1 MFSRLTKAFDRSPL
15 TDKWLSKNATPCHR
29 SDFEI
34 HALSQNGVAMYHS
47 TNLANSQSIF
57 KSGKMFG
64 IDVVSTA
71 HFHYTPDEAMQK
83 ANHSGAVLGFV
94 WGGDCSNVDVSNY
107 ASCHRDRRP
116 NVLFDV
122 PVNEFDDSTWELR
135 MYPGSS
141 GLALAFIE
149 VDGQSYLLNQ
159 PRSISV
165 TLDQ

>member
-15 TDKWLSKNATPCHR
+15 TEKWLSKNATTCHR

-34 HALSQNGVAMYHS
+34 HALSVAMYHS

-57 KSGKMFG
+57 NSGKMFG
-64 IDVVSTA
+64 IDVVSSA
-71 HFHYTPDEAMQK
+71 HFHYTPDEAKRQ

-94 WGGDCSNVDVSNY
+94 WGGDCTNVDVSNY
-107 ASCHRDRRP
+107 ASSHRDRRP

-122 PVNEFDDSTWELR
+122 PVTEFDDSTWELR

-149 VDGQSYLLNQ
+149 VDGQNYMLND

-165 TLDQ
+165 ILEQ